1 MKVKVT
7 KKEIREN
14 YKNVIRVGYCELQY
28 LLRGKNPNFYTSGT
42 YGWRADIYQINYNT
56 CIVTG
61 YAPFGNIKIERNTI
75 QKYEEKAIKIC
86 HDYSLN
92 WEQET
97 TKLDKLLDKFIKE
110 VIKESE
116 E

>member
-7 KKEIREN
+7 KKEIKEN
-14 YKNVIRVGYCELQY
+14 YKNVISVGYCELQY
-28 LLRGKNPNFYTSGT
+28 LLRGKNPNFYTSGV
-42 YGWRADIYQINYNT
+42 YDWGADIYQINYNT

-61 YAPFGNIKIERNTI
+61 YRSFGNIKIERDTI
-75 QKYEEKAIKIC
+75 QKYEEKARKIC
-86 HDYSLN
+86 RDYSLN

-97 TKLDKLLDKFIKE
+97 KKLDKLLDKFIKE

>member
-7 KKEIREN
+7 KKEIKEN
-14 YKNVIRVGYCELQY
+14 YKNIISIGYCELQF
-28 LLRGKNPNFYTSGT
+28 LLRGKEPNFYTSGV
-42 YGWRADIYQINYNT
+42 YGWGADIYQINNTT

-61 YAPFGNIKIERNTI
+61 YAPFGNIEIERNTI
-75 QKYEEKAIKIC
+75 QKYEEKARKIC
-86 HDYSLN
+86 CDYSLN
-92 WEQET
+92 WEQQ
-97 TKLDKLLDKFIKE
+97 TKKLEKLLDKFIKE